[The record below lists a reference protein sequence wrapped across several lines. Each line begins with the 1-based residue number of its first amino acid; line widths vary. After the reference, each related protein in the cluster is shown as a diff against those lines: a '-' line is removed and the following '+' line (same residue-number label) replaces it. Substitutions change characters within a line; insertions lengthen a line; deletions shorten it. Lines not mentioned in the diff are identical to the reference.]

1 MGTADVSVVV
11 SSHNR
16 NRVPRREAQP
26 IWVFHRVGGK
36 KPTKKAMAL
45 SFPQIRKDRATRQQN
60 GGEGGI

>member
-11 SSHNR
+11 SSHDR
-16 NRVPRREAQP
+16 NRAQGPEAQEAK
-26 IWVFHRVGGK
+26 VFHRVGGN

-45 SFPQIRKDRATRQQN
+45 SFPQMRKDRAKRQQN

>member
-16 NRVPRREAQP
+16 NRVPRREAHP
-26 IWVFHRVGGK
+26 IRVFHRVGDN

-45 SFPQIRKDRATRQQN
+45 SFPQFRKDRAKRQQN